1 MKLSAAL
8 KSASSEALMTTGT
21 VFNIQRFSL
30 HDGPGV
36 RTVVFLKG
44 CQMRCAWCA
53 NPESL
58 AAGPEVLFDASRCGK
73 VQCWQACPAKGNDPH
88 SDRRTGAGWPEDNA
102 CPAAAIRNIGNRISV
117 EEVIRTVVADELYYR
132 TSGGGMTLSGGE
144 MAMQPTFSRALL
156 LRARQE
162 GVHTA
167 VETAGYASWPALW
180 EACELSQLILFDIKL
195 ADPALHQHYTGV
207 SNRRILRNLEK
218 LLQQPIPLRIR
229 IPVIPEVNDNEEEGE
244 KMMALIA
251 LMVRGKKSFQGIDLL
266 PYHNFGNRKYT
277 LSGKDC
283 RYEEMHPS
291 HGKPEVERLA
301 GFARRYGLTTTTL
314 SHCIG

>member
-1 MKLSAAL
+1 MA
-8 KSASSEALMTTGT
+8 TGT

-44 CQMRCAWCA
+44 CQLRCAWCA

-73 VQCWQACPAKGNDPH
+73 VKCWHPCPGKG
-88 SDRRTGAGWPEDNA
+88 SDRTIDRCSQAGWPADNG
-102 CPAAAIRNIGNRISV
+102 CPAAAIRHIGNRLSV
-117 EEVIRTVVADELYYR
+117 EEVMRTVVADELYYR

-144 MAMQPTFSRALL
+144 MAMQPAFSRALL

-162 GVHTA
+162 GIHTA
-167 VETAGYASWPALW
+167 VETAGFAPWSALW
-180 EACELSQLILFDIKL
+180 EACEASQLILFDIKL
-195 ADPALHQHYTGV
+195 ADEALHQHYTGV
-207 SNRRILRNLEK
+207 SNRSILANLDR
-218 LLQQPIPLRIR
+218 LLEQSVPLRIR
-229 IPVIPEVNDNEEEGE
+229 IPVIPEVNDGEEEAA
-244 KMMALIA
+244 KMMAMIA
-251 LMVRGKKSFQGIDLL
+251 EKVRGKTHFQGIDLL
-266 PYHNFGNRKYT
+266 PYHNFGNRKYD
-277 LSGKDC
+277 LSGKRC

-291 HGKPEVERLA
+291 HGKPEVERMAAL
-301 GFARRYGLTTTTL
+301 ARRYGLTTTTL